1 MANIRG
7 RREREERGERGGGG
21 KGEGGGML
29 DNRGDPSA
37 VNKTVV
43 RFDRIPVFFRRS
55 VKGPHPEPYPT
66 NTSLATLQVPFR
78 PQETIRLIRDG
89 ELWMTTSTFT
99 QPLNSGRDFKF
110 SFPFCPQKP

>member
-7 RREREERGERGGGG
+7 RRERGERGGGG
-21 KGEGGGML
+21 KGEGEGML
-29 DNRGDPSA
+29 DNRGYPSA

-78 PQETIRLIRDG
+78 PQK
-89 ELWMTTSTFT
+89 
-99 QPLNSGRDFKF
+99 PSGLLGTG
-110 SFPFCPQKP
+110 SSG

>member
-1 MANIRG
+1 
-7 RREREERGERGGGG
+7 
-21 KGEGGGML
+21 ML

-55 VKGPHPEPYPT
+55 AKGPHPEPYPT
-66 NTSLATLQVPFR
+66 NTSLATLRLPFR
-78 PQETIRLIRDG
+78 PQKPSGLLGTG
-89 ELWMTTSTFT
+89 ELWMAASIFT
-99 QPLNSGRDFKF
+99 QPLNSGRDFEF